1 MSPNKRQ
8 KKSNEKVTTSE
19 SEYIVEKIVDKRI
32 KNGKVEYLLKWK
44 GYGER
49 DNTWEPVDNLKC
61 PELIE
66 DYKRRERAAKPGQ
79 STSKE
84 ADDHVNGNGTVTR
97 RSANRRSGEAANI
110 QNSGDEIVVKSKRG
124 RKQAKTSA
132 AAVTAAKVSTTEPP
146 VAPSTR
152 AKRGAAVANAAK
164 TSPRTAAPKR
174 VSSRGRKVKKF
185 DDEVVT
191 NGHST
196 SENSIPKKKHS
207 LRQAVKRKI

>member
-32 KNGKVEYLLKWK
+32 KNGKVEFLLKWK

-84 ADDHVNGNGTVTR
+84 ADDQVNGNGTVTR

-110 QNSGDEIVVKSKRG
+110 QNSGDEIVVKPKRG
-124 RKQAKTSA
+124 RKAKTSA

-146 VAPSTR
+146 PVAPSTR
-152 AKRGAAVANAAK
+152 AKRGAAVAAK
-164 TSPRTAAPKR
+164 TSPRTTAPKR

-196 SENSIPKKKHS
+196 TENSIPKKKHS